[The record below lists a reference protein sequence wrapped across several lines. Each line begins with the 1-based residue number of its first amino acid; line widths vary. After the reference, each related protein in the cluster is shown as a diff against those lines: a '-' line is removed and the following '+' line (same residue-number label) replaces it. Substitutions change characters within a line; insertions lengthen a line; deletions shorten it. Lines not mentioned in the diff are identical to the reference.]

1 MKELI
6 SIILTLSTIGSYIH
20 VSERGTNDNSA
31 WEIVIL
37 TPFVH
42 ACIFRTNPRG
52 HDTRSGNYERIRV
65 FNGRFRRV
73 VRSIKLPA
81 TWVHFIIAPKKK
93 TLRKDLSK
101 NSIYIKIKAIA
112 NIIIHTFKFIAKQS
126 NLKSKRFLKL
136 ITNYL
141 NLKDQNGLLLAFL
154 VNVFYSKCTVSK
166 I

>member
-1 MKELI
+1 MSSFYNSSKE
-6 SIILTLSTIGSYIH
+6 
-20 VSERGTNDNSA
+20 
-31 WEIVIL
+31 
-37 TPFVH
+37 
-42 ACIFRTNPRG
+42 
-52 HDTRSGNYERIRV
+52 
-65 FNGRFRRV
+65 
-73 VRSIKLPA
+73 
-81 TWVHFIIAPKKK
+81 K

-166 I
+166 IKKDIDHLIVKKSYNHTVK